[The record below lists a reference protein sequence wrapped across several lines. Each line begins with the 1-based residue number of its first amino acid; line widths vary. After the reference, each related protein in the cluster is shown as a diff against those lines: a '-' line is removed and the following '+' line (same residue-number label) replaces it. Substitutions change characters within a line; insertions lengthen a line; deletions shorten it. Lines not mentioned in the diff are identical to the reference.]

1 MPRRNAT
8 TALLVID
15 MFSRFDFPDGGAP
28 PAAGR

>member
-15 MFSRFDFPDGGAP
+15 MFSRFDFPED
-28 PAAGR
+28 RKSVV